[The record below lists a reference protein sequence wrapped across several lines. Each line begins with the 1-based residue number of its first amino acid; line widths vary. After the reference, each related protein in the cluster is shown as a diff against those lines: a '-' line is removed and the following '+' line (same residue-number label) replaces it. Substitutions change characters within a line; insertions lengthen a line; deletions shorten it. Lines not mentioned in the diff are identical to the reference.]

1 MGKELFIPYDGR
13 LYQKDVVGQTTSPL
27 DAGEIDSQ
35 SYNVGTRNLRG
46 VLQVPIYRDSVYV
59 NFTAR
64 KSLIGDGLLR
74 SLNGD
79 DFEFFLDPVVL
90 EPPRFELLDGTF
102 FRLVQRGIKDL
113 HDYTYYYYSVIDGV
127 GKASEIPNW
136 QTLEVM
142 LSERGLTYT
151 IVDVV
156 EGNQAADLTFEGT
169 MSNLAGEWIPPLS
182 PKVGYVVIEEIAN
195 ALAAADEIAAS
206 LASSV
211 AQQQQNMS
219 NQMAAQAAAMEA
231 QVAEAQAAVAA
242 AQAAEAQA
250 AAAQA
255 AAEQSLA
262 ETQGD

>member
-13 LYQKDVVGQTTSPL
+13 LYRKDVVGQTSSPL
-27 DAGEIDSQ
+27 SSDEIDAQ
-35 SYNVGTRNLRG
+35 SYDVGTRNLRG
-46 VLQVPIYRDSVYV
+46 VLQVPEYKNSVYV

-64 KSLIGDGLLR
+64 KSMIGDSMLER
-74 SLNGD
+74 LNGNS
-79 DFEFFLDPVVL
+79 FEFFLDPVVI

-102 FRLVQRGIKDL
+102 FRIVQRGIKDL
-113 HDYTYYYYSVIDGV
+113 HDYTYYYYRVVEGV
-127 GKASEIPNW
+127 GTAVEIPNW

-142 LSERGLTYT
+142 LSERSYTYS
-151 IVDVV
+151 IVTVIDDH
-156 EGNQAADLTFEGT
+156 QATDLVFEGI
-169 MSNLAGEWIPPLS
+169 MPNLANEWILPLS

-195 ALAAADEIAAS
+195 ALAVADEIAAS

-211 AQQQQNMS
+211 AAQQQNMS

-242 AQAAEAQA
+242 AQAA
-250 AAAQA
+250 QA

-262 ETQGD
+262 DSQNS